1 MTFFQEED
9 FFMASLVNGDV
20 SASSFSTFLYYNIID
35 INLYGADADDAPDDA
50 MDYILKD
57 T

>member
-1 MTFFQEED
+1 
-9 FFMASLVNGDV
+9 MASLGNGGV

-35 INLYGADADDAPDDA
+35 INLYDADADDRPCDTMDDL
-50 MDYILKD
+50 LKN